1 MVARFEYVLAWVSF
15 VMVVDWVIVRPRQRV
30 RYQVV
35 EFGVDG
41 FGFGF
46 GFRPIR
52 RFDGW
57 NS

>member
-1 MVARFEYVLAWVSF
+1 
-15 VMVVDWVIVRPRQRV
+15 MVVKLG
-30 RYQVV
+30 YSTAEAEGAVV